1 MGYYTMPKKK
11 LSIFVYGMAVFG
23 GQLERNDIF
32 TMLSLLIHEQGMF
45 LHLFDFIQQNFIIF
59 RIQISYMF
67 C

>member
-32 TMLSLLIHEQGMF
+32 TMLSLLIHEHGMSLHFF
-45 LHLFDFIQQNFIIF
+45 LGPHWFLSLPLHYF
-59 RIQISYMF
+59 
-67 C
+67 